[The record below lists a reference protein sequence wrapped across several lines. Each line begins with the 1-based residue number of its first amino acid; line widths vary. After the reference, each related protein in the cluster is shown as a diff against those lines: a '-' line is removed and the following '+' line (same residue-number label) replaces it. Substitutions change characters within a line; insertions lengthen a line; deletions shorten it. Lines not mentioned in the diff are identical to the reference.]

1 MCANTCAFLFMP
13 PFGYSGVR
21 IFLLA
26 KCAKE
31 FEKGRKIILTF
42 FILNSPLFGLLI
54 VIFSLSLSSDCWAV
68 FTGRGM

>member
-1 MCANTCAFLFMP
+1 MCANTCVFLFMP

-31 FEKGRKIILTF
+31 FLG
-42 FILNSPLFGLLI
+42 
-54 VIFSLSLSSDCWAV
+54 
-68 FTGRGM
+68 